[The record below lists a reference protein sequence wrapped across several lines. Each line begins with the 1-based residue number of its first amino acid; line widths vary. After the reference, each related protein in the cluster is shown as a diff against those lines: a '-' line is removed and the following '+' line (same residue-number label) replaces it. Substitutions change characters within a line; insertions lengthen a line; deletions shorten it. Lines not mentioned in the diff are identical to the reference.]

1 MPADVIKHASIV
13 EGESLSSTA
22 IYPQGYNELRAN
34 VNVWN
39 HSATTND
46 DYTAGYAKRLNYYLK
61 EENTQQIVTQGTI
74 YSWTERSNRF
84 VSYTVTV
91 PFVNGQYRL
100 YMSAPNKNVVGHAE
114 LTMFQ

>member
-46 DYTAGYAKRLNYYLK
+46 DYTAGYAKRLN
-61 EENTQQIVTQGTI
+61 
-74 YSWTERSNRF
+74 
-84 VSYTVTV
+84 
-91 PFVNGQYRL
+91 
-100 YMSAPNKNVVGHAE
+100 
-114 LTMFQ
+114 